1 MRQFVEGALA
11 EAGIEG
17 DHGSIRLLTMPRILG
32 YVFNPLSVYFC
43 HRRDGTLAAVL
54 YEVHNTFGQRHAYVV
69 PIAPSTSESHHHAC
83 AKRLYVSPFLDM
95 NLTYD
100 FRLLASGEKLAIH
113 ITSRRDAQPL
123 MMAAL
128 SAERRELNGSTL
140 LGVLWRFPMQ
150 TLKVIAAI
158 HWHALL
164 LWAKGARL
172 EPRPLPPSNNVSAG
186 MPLDAR
192 HRLNLD
198 RP

>member
-1 MRQFVEGALA
+1 M
-11 EAGIEG
+11 
-17 DHGSIRLLTMPRILG
+17 
-32 YVFNPLSVYFC
+32 
-43 HRRDGTLAAVL
+43 
-54 YEVHNTFGQRHAYVV
+54 
-69 PIAPSTSESHHHAC
+69 
-83 AKRLYVSPFLDM
+83 
-95 NLTYD
+95 
-100 FRLLASGEKLAIH
+100 
-113 ITSRRDAQPL
+113 

-186 MPLDAR
+186 MPLDASVR
-192 HRLNLD
+192 KSESIFGRND
-198 RP
+198 V